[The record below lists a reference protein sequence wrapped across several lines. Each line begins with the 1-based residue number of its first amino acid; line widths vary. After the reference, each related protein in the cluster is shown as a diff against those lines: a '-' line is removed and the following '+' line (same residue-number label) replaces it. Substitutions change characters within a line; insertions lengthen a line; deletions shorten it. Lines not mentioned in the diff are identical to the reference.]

1 MGIEPMQTA
10 PIRST
15 NQTLASVDPAAC
27 DLRVIRIHA
36 AHKVD
41 FPQRGAIN
49 RKAGA
54 SQAGGSPRQAPDLAC
69 ACPGTGIPR
78 MAVRADGF

>member
-1 MGIEPMQTA
+1 VEPVMGIEPMQTA

-49 RKAGA
+49 R
-54 SQAGGSPRQAPDLAC
+54 
-69 ACPGTGIPR
+69 
-78 MAVRADGF
+78 